1 MHDSVLFHGDRQF
14 CLSVCGIRMKF
25 LRFAAFLLLFSVSL
39 HSQKQV
45 SKESNGFV
53 FSKLHFID
61 HFTYVLIKGEVLNQS
76 GRYYTDA
83 YFTVK
88 LYDDSNDLLGVS
100 LVLISHFGPGKKK
113 TFDATTDT
121 VDIKMIKKY
130 EIVFENE
137 N

>member
-1 MHDSVLFHGDRQF
+1 MNLGIEYAIRSGEVKHHLSFPLSLFVTASPSREKSVVTIHPRRDGRLTVKRWRLGEAR
-14 CLSVCGIRMKF
+14 
-25 LRFAAFLLLFSVSL
+25 A
-39 HSQKQV
+39 
-45 SKESNGFV
+45 N
-53 FSKLHFID
+53 
-61 HFTYVLIKGEVLNQS
+61 EVLNQS